1 MGRDEDELGH
11 ARHREKAKG
20 SRQNEIGRNGVGWP
34 QAKMKIAV
42 TIRRLAIHESADCHV
57 IPAKLRV
64 VWHRFWKSGN
74 HMPSKEP
81 TGDLIADRRTV
92 EVVGI
97 SALDLHGRDFANP

>member
-1 MGRDEDELGH
+1 
-11 ARHREKAKG
+11 
-20 SRQNEIGRNGVGWP
+20 
-34 QAKMKIAV
+34 
-42 TIRRLAIHESADCHV
+42 
-57 IPAKLRV
+57 LRV